1 MRLRLPFL
9 GRRSEAPAIEVRPP
23 TLGAVLSFYHALGAY
38 EGEDLADALA
48 GMDVETAGAVL
59 DAVAVEPGRTYT
71 TPEAFVETARVYAD
85 VFLSRMGREQ
95 KRAFRGVDV
104 VRQSCHVVFEGSDTP
119 EPASLER
126 ALGKMPKGEAAML
139 LDASFGDALRL
150 MGWGAV
156 QHEIDRQLAGD

>member
-48 GMDVETAGAVL
+48 EMDGDAARRVL
-59 DAVAVEPGRTYT
+59 DTVAVNKPTSFT
-71 TPEAFVETARVYAD
+71 NEAGLVAAAQAYATVFVFR
-85 VFLSRMGREQ
+85 LSQEQ
-95 KRAFRGVDV
+95 EAAVWDVDV
-104 VRQSCHVVFEGSDTP
+104 VRQSCHVVFAGSDTP

-126 ALGKMPKGEAAML
+126 ALGKMPKGDAAAL
-139 LDASFGDALRL
+139 LAAPYGDALRL

-156 QHEIDRQLAGD
+156 QHEIDRQLRGD